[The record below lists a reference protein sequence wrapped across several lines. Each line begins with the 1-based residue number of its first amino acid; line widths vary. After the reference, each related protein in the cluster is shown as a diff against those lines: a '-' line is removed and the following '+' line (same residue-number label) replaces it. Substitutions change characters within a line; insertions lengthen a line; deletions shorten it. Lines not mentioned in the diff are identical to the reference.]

1 MGYGARDRG
10 YDDRGPRGGWR
21 DPDVLGGGG
30 DLVRVLLLSIPLYQ
44 SESDCSAR
52 EYVVFVKS
60 VVMNVFCEGPSF
72 ENLVLRNAS
81 SWPMP

>member
-21 DPDVLGGGG
+21 DADGLGGGG

-44 SESDCSAR
+44 SESECSAR
-52 EYVVFVKS
+52 E
-60 VVMNVFCEGPSF
+60 
-72 ENLVLRNAS
+72 
-81 SWPMP
+81 